1 MTGAGTLS
9 LTVHVAGT
17 ALFGAAFA
25 FLWRRSGIV
34 YFALWSAAWA
44 AAAAAALAPPEATV
58 LARTLDLTSM
68 WLLGIAAWVGLAAPM
83 RAEMPPLKALW
94 GLPAFMFLIWAFGWW
109 PARAALGSAVYLCNF
124 ARVRTSPGLGG
135 KAFRWGLLAAAA
147 GGWLVPLPWASGAL
161 FALQAVLALAGMA
174 MWSESLEIRVRE
186 SGSELEQMRRE
197 VTRNLDLDLL
207 TGLLNRAA
215 LEKRLEDPHC
225 FHGVVTVCDMND
237 FKQVNDRYGHLAG
250 DEILR
255 NIGHL
260 LRSSIR
266 QEDEAFRWGGDE
278 FVILFHNQNREVAAR
293 RMALVEQRLRE
304 FRVRGQGAL
313 PISFSWGAAE
323 AGGRPLK
330 EVLHEADRDM
340 YELKRSRHA

>member
-1 MTGAGTLS
+1 MIGAGVLP
-9 LTVHVAGT
+9 LAVQVGGT
-17 ALFGAAFA
+17 ALFGAAFV

-34 YFALWSAAWA
+34 YYALWSAAWA
-44 AAAAAALAPPEATV
+44 AASVAALAPPEATV
-58 LARTLDLTSM
+58 LARTFDLTSV

-83 RAEMPPLKALW
+83 RPELPPLKALL

-109 PARAALGSAVYLCNF
+109 PARAALGSAIYLYNF
-124 ARVRTSPGLGG
+124 ARVGATPGLGG
-135 KAFRWGLLAAAA
+135 RVFRWGLLAAAA
-147 GGWLVPLPWASGAL
+147 AGWLAPWSWSSGTV
-161 FALQAVLALAGMA
+161 FAVQAVLALAGMA
-174 MWSESLEIRVRE
+174 MWSESLEVRVRE
-186 SGSELEQMRRE
+186 SGSELENMRRE
-197 VTRNLDLDLL
+197 VTRNLDLDRL

-215 LEKRLEDPHC
+215 LERRIEDPHT
-225 FHGVVTVCDMND
+225 FQGVVAVCDMND

-260 LRSSIR
+260 LRASIR

-278 FVILFHNQNREVAAR
+278 FVILFHNQSREVAAR
-293 RMALVEQRLRE
+293 RMELIEQRLRE

-323 AGGRPLK
+323 AAGRPLRD
-330 EVLHEADRDM
+330 VINEADRDM
-340 YELKRSRHA
+340 YDLKRSRRA